1 MSVTSED
8 CEGPH
13 SAIIQWE
20 SDNSF
25 SVIHCTAIQSGIEA
39 VGESVVAL
47 YGKKSYT
54 GAIVELGKL
63 NAVLKNTLA

>member
-1 MSVTSED
+1 MGTGQFLQRYSLL
-8 CEGPH
+8 C
-13 SAIIQWE
+13 
-20 SDNSF
+20 NS
-25 SVIHCTAIQSGIEA
+25 IRIEA

-63 NAVLKNTLA
+63 KCSVKKHFSLAIEVTNDFKLLDS

>member
-13 SAIIQWE
+13 SAIIQWI
-20 SDNSF
+20 SDNTF

-63 NAVLKNTLA
+63 KCSVKKTL